1 MIFSAVIESVSA
13 ADLIY
18 KELPSFDL
26 RWDEYKGRQGV
37 ALVSGTNTTE
47 GREVAAL
54 ECPVEEEKKVQTSI
68 TSSLEMHQPKGKSSK
83 LLSKKEKRTK
93 SILDPLMNQKAEC
106 ESQVSQ
112 TRG

>member
-26 RWDEYKGRQGV
+26 RWDEYKGRQGL
-37 ALVSGTNTTE
+37 ALVSGTTTSE

-54 ECPVEEEKKVQTSI
+54 ECPVEEEKGVVCRYFISRGLVVRASNEDRHMTLTLRDESI
-68 TSSLEMHQPKGKSSK
+68 
-83 LLSKKEKRTK
+83 
-93 SILDPLMNQKAEC
+93 
-106 ESQVSQ
+106 
-112 TRG
+112 